1 MDIKT
6 FINCASN
13 MPPEIAI
20 LAKGGTGVGKSQ
32 IFKQI
37 ADNYGLEL
45 VDRRLAQ
52 MTEGDIIGLPQVSDG
67 VTRFLPVDWLLK
79 ACEEPVAL
87 FLDEINRA
95 TVEVQHCAFQLVL
108 DRELNGNKLHPQT
121 RIFAAINEGSSYQVN
136 QMGPALK
143 RRFWIQ
149 EIVPTTEDWLAWAQG
164 ANIDKVIIEFIRNN
178 PRHLNYDGEF
188 EPSKVYPNPAS
199 WERLHDTL
207 KYAQLS
213 PSNLVK
219 LPEGQKPEGTYS
231 LATGFVG
238 IEAAAAFDKYI
249 ENYEH
254 VLQAEDILDHYEQN
268 KKTLSNLKSDIQND
282 LVEKLIDNADKN
294 TWTITQSNNACAFI
308 KSISRELLV
317 HFYNKIISQGNLDNS
332 KKIHKKLATVM
343 INTIKS
349 SKQ

>member
-6 FINCASN
+6 FIECAAN
-13 MPPEIAI
+13 MPPEIAV

-37 ADNYGLEL
+37 ADKFGLEL
-45 VDRRLAQ
+45 IDRRLAQ
-52 MTEGDIIGLPQVSDG
+52 MTEGDIIGLPIVTDG

-95 TVEVQHCAFQLVL
+95 TVEVQQCAFQLVL
-108 DRELNGNKLHPQT
+108 DRELNGNKLHPET

-149 EIVPTTEDWLAWAQG
+149 EIVPTTDDWLTWAKG
-164 ANIDKVIIEFIRNN
+164 AKIDNVIIDFIRNN
-178 PRHLNYDGEF
+178 PRHLNYTGEF

-199 WERLHDTL
+199 WERLNDTL
-207 KYAQLS
+207 RYARLA
-213 PSNLVK
+213 PENLVQMDK
-219 LPEGQKPEGTYS
+219 EAIPDGVYS
-231 LATGFVG
+231 FATGFVG
-238 IEAAAAFDKYI
+238 IEASAAFDKYVRS
-249 ENYEH
+249 YES
-254 VLQAEDILDHYEQN
+254 VIKAEDILDRYDNFKSKLDKLKSEEQN
-268 KKTLSNLKSDIQND
+268 E
-282 LVEKLIDNADKN
+282 LVEKLLDHSGSNTWSRSQSDNACK
-294 TWTITQSNNACAFI
+294 FI
-308 KSISRELLV
+308 MSISRELLV

-332 KKIHKKLATVM
+332 KLIHKKLATVM

-349 SKQ
+349 SRQ

>member
-13 MPPEIAI
+13 MPPQIAI

-95 TVEVQHCAFQLVL
+95 TVEVQQCAFQLVL
-108 DRELNGNKLHPQT
+108 DRELNGNKLHPET

-149 EIVPTTEDWLAWAQG
+149 EIVPTTDDWLEWASRSS
-164 ANIDKVIIEFIRNN
+164 IDNVIIEFIRNN
-178 PRHLNYDGEF
+178 PRHLNYTGEF

-207 KYAQLS
+207 TYARLA
-213 PSNLVK
+213 PSDLVD
-219 LPEGQKPEGTYS
+219 LPKGQKPEGVYS
-231 LATGFVG
+231 IAAGFVG

-249 ENYEH
+249 DTYEN
-254 VLQAEDILDHYEQN
+254 VLQATDILDKYE
-268 KKTLSNLKSDIQND
+268 KKKQVLSTLTNDIQND
-282 LVEKLIDNADKN
+282 LVEKLIDHASKN
-294 TWTITQSNNACAFI
+294 TWSVSQARNASSFI
-308 KSISRELLV
+308 HSISRELLV

-332 KKIHKKLATVM
+332 KKIHKLLASTM
-343 INTIKS
+343 INAIKS
-349 SKQ
+349 SK

>member
-13 MPPEIAI
+13 MPPQIAI

-95 TVEVQHCAFQLVL
+95 TVEVQQCAFQLVL
-108 DRELNGNKLHPQT
+108 DRELNGNKLHPDT

-149 EIVPTTEDWLAWAQG
+149 EIVPTTEDWLEWASR
-164 ANIDKVIIEFIRNN
+164 ANIDHVIIEFIRNN

-207 KYAQLS
+207 AYASLK
-213 PSNLVK
+213 PSELINFPK
-219 LPEGQKPEGTYS
+219 GTKPEGTYS
-231 LATGFVG
+231 IATGFVG

-249 ENYEH
+249 ESYENI
-254 VLQAEDILDHYEQN
+254 LQAADILDHYES
-268 KKTLSNLKSDIQND
+268 KKAILSNIPNDIQND
-282 LVEKLIDNADKN
+282 LVEKLIDNASKN
-294 TWTITQSNNACAFI
+294 IWTIKQSDNAAAFI
-308 KSISRELLV
+308 MSISRELLV
-317 HFYNKIISQGNLDNS
+317 HFYNKIIAQGNLDNS
-332 KKIHKKLATVM
+332 KKIHKKLAAVM
-343 INTIKS
+343 IRTIKS

>member
-13 MPPEIAI
+13 MPPQIAI

-95 TVEVQHCAFQLVL
+95 TVEVQQCAFQLVL
-108 DRELNGNKLHPQT
+108 DRELNGNKLHPET

-149 EIVPTTEDWLAWAQG
+149 EIVPTTEDWLTWAKG
-164 ANIDKVIIEFIRNN
+164 ANIDRVIIEFIRNN

-207 KYAQLS
+207 SYA
-213 PSNLVK
+213 NLKPVD
-219 LPEGQKPEGTYS
+219 LINFPEGTKPEGTYS
-231 LATGFVG
+231 IATGFVG

-249 ENYEH
+249 ETYEN
-254 VLQAEDILDHYEQN
+254 VLQAEDILDRYESN
-268 KKTLSNLKSDIQND
+268 KKVLGNITNDIQND
-282 LVEKLIDNADKN
+282 LVEKLLDNASNN
-294 TWTITQSNNACAFI
+294 TWTITQSNNATAFI
-308 KSISRELLV
+308 MSISRELLV
-317 HFYNKIISQGNLDNS
+317 HFYNKIIAQGKLDNS
-332 KKIHKKLATVM
+332 KKIHKKLASVM
-343 INTIKS
+343 IKTIKS